1 MISRNIAY
9 KIWISDVN
17 KSTYTK
23 SLGEFEPNYIE
34 FNGKKISRINIIAVI
49 INKYETE
56 NYSSILVEDGS
67 SQISIKSWNEDKKI
81 INKSNIGDV
90 ILIVGKVRQ
99 NNMNSQLYIQ
109 PEIIRKVDEKWL
121 LARKNE
127 LESEYGIPDKKI
139 EKPKE
144 EKMIVEEINFSSKSL
159 RNQILNIIDKS
170 NDEEGISK
178 QELLQKTNSPNVFD
192 ALEELLKEGE
202 LFEVNGR
209 YKLLK

>member
-1 MISRNIAY
+1 MISRNIAHRL
-9 KIWISDVN
+9 WISDIN
-17 KSTYTK
+17 KSPYNK

-34 FNGKKISRINIIAVI
+34 FNSKRISRINIIAVI

-56 NYSSILVEDGS
+56 NYSSLLIEDGS
-67 SQISIKSWNEDKKI
+67 SQISVRSWNEDKKI
-81 INKSNIGDV
+81 VNKANIGDV
-90 ILIVGKVRQ
+90 ILIVGKIRQ
-99 NNMNSQLYIQ
+99 NSMNSQLYIQ

-127 LESEYGIPDKKI
+127 LEQEYG
-139 EKPKE
+139 KPRIQELKE

-159 RNQILNIIDKS
+159 RNQILNIIDSS

-178 QELLQKTNSPNVFD
+178 QELLQKTNSPLVFD

-202 LFEVNGR
+202 VFEVNNR